1 VDRTVDTIPFAT
13 PHSLYGLWSVFGAVN
28 TPNRALTWGLN
39 AGYGTAPIFAEG
51 AEGRE
56 LDLGANA
63 VWRPTASLRV
73 EALWTHQRITRSR
86 DGSRFSTA
94 DIPRLKLEYQLTR
107 EIFFRYV
114 GQYFAQDQAALVDP
128 RTGQPLLVSGATAGP
143 SIVNDFRSDVL
154 FSYKPTPGTVFFFG
168 YGASLD
174 EVRADISSF
183 TSQLEAAGLLVA
195 SATALVICSP
205 LFILAPLLIW
215 AEDGAPVLFSQE
227 RVGRDGKRF
236 ILLKFRTM
244 RLRGDQAHDDMY
256 TRERDRRVTRVGRR
270 LRKLRLDE
278 LPQLW
283 NALRGDISLIG
294 PRAEWSKCAERYEQT
309 IPFYHF
315 RHLVKPGITGWA
327 QVNYPYGEND
337 DDAVEKLKYDLY
349 YIRHYSLKLD
359 AMIVLKT
366 LYTMLFGK
374 GR

>member
-1 VDRTVDTIPFAT
+1 M
-13 PHSLYGLWSVFGAVN
+13 
-28 TPNRALTWGLN
+28 
-39 AGYGTAPIFAEG
+39 
-51 AEGRE
+51 
-56 LDLGANA
+56 
-63 VWRPTASLRV
+63 
-73 EALWTHQRITRSR
+73 
-86 DGSRFSTA
+86 
-94 DIPRLKLEYQLTR
+94 
-107 EIFFRYV
+107 
-114 GQYFAQDQAALVDP
+114 
-128 RTGQPLLVSGATAGP
+128 
-143 SIVNDFRSDVL
+143 
-154 FSYKPTPGTVFFFG
+154 
-168 YGASLD
+168 
-174 EVRADISSF
+174 
-183 TSQLEAAGLLVA
+183 
-195 SATALVICSP
+195 ALVISLP
-205 LFILAPLLIW
+205 LFILAPVLIW

-244 RLRGDQAHDDMY
+244 RLRRDQAHDDMY
-256 TRERDRRVTRVGRR
+256 TRERDRRVTRAGRW